1 MSGGDLYAPQSGD
14 DGYRVESYDLTLDYR
29 VRTNRLEG
37 SATIRATAA
46 ADLSAIV
53 LDLVGLRATRAR
65 VDGAPARFSASAGK
79 LRVVPPRPI
88 AAGDPFAVEVVYA
101 GAPAPRRSR
110 WGAVGWEE
118 LTDGALVAGQPTGA
132 PTWFPCND
140 RPDDRARMT
149 MRITVDDGYT
159 VAATGVPAAT
169 TRRGGRA
176 TTVFT
181 SDVPTATYLA
191 AVHVGRYRTRPL
203 ARSGAGV
210 VPAVTVTAPPAL
222 FAAADRAFAAV
233 PEMLRTFDGLFG
245 PYPQEACAL
254 VVTADELEIPL
265 EAQGLAVFG
274 MNHLV
279 PAAQRLIAHELAHQ
293 WFGNSVGI
301 ARWSDIWLNEGFAC
315 YAEWLWSEASGG
327 RSADDCARSHFARL
341 STKPQDLLLV
351 DPGPDDMF
359 DDRVYKR
366 GALALHALR
375 RSIGDGPFFDLVR
388 RWTREHRHGL
398 VTTDDFRAAVL
409 SAGGPDAAEMLS
421 RWIDRVELPPLP

>member
-1 MSGGDLYAPQSGD
+1 MSAVDPYAPHSGD
-14 DGYRVESYDLTLDYR
+14 AGYRVESYDLTLGYR

-37 SATIRATAA
+37 TALLA
-46 ADLSAIV
+46 AVAVEGLSVIA
-53 LDLVGLRATRAR
+53 LDLVGLRASR
-65 VDGAPARFSASAGK
+65 VRVNGAPARFTAAAGK
-79 LRVVPPRPI
+79 VRVTPAASL
-88 AAGDPFAVEVVYA
+88 AAGEPFTVEVVYA

-118 LTDGALVAGQPTGA
+118 LADGALVAGQPIGA

-149 MRITVDDGYT
+149 MKITVDEGYA
-159 VAATGVPAAT
+159 VAATGVT
-169 TRRGGRA
+169 GVSTRTGGRV
-176 TTVFT
+176 TTTFT
-181 SDVPTATYLA
+181 SSVPTATYLA

-203 ARSGAGV
+203 AGTGVGV
-210 VPAVTVTAPPAL
+210 VPAVSVTAPAAL
-222 FAAADRAFAAV
+222 ATASDRAFSTV
-233 PEMLRTFDGLFG
+233 PEMLRVFDGLFG
-245 PYPQEACAL
+245 PYPQEACSL

-301 ARWSDIWLNEGFAC
+301 GRWSDIWLNEGFAC

-327 RSADDCARSHFARL
+327 PTADACVRTHYARL
-341 STKPQDLLLV
+341 AAKPRDLLLV

-375 RSIGDGPFFDLVR
+375 KTLGDVAFFDLLR
-388 RWTREHRHGL
+388 RWTAEHRHAL
-398 VTTDDFRAAVL
+398 VSTDDFRAAVRT
-409 SAGGPDAAEMLS
+409 AGGPDAVEVLS
-421 RWIDRVELPPLP
+421 RWLDRTELPPLP